1 VANPLTAGA
10 GLTECIKVAAP
21 NVELFL
27 AGNAI
32 TGSPGPSTGIKFG
45 IHILG
50 TAPGAIVIGGGSTI
64 SQFSWGILVE
74 GAFSALSGFS
84 ANGDGIGVVLRHE
97 KGSQLTNF
105 SASNNLGDGIFI
117 TNASHNF
124 LNDFDA
130 SNNTQNGVQ
139 ISSASNFDELSG
151 FSASSNGAAGVSVTR
166 VAVNASGS
174 LPPGPAHTIVFGGE
188 TDDNGTFGI
197 AVTGSHGDTIVGN
210 SAASNVT
217 DDLFDGSALCTGNL
231 WFGNTFTTANHSCIH

>member
-10 GLTECIKVAAP
+10 SLTECIKIAAP
-21 NVELFL
+21 NVQLFL
-27 AGNAI
+27 AGNSI
-32 TGSPGPSTGIKFG
+32 TGSSASSTSLKFG

-50 TAPGAIVIGGGSTI
+50 TAPGAIVIGGDSTI

-74 GAFSALSGFS
+74 GTFSAISGFS
-84 ANGDGIGVVLRHE
+84 ATGDGIGVVLRHE
-97 KGSQLTNF
+97 KGSQFTNF

-130 SNNTQNGVQ
+130 SNNTQNGVE
-139 ISSASNFDELSG
+139 ISSGSNFDELSG
-151 FSASSNGAAGVSVTR
+151 FTASSNGAAGVSVTR
-166 VAVNASGS
+166 AINSSAA
-174 LPPGPAHTIVFGGE
+174 GPAHTIVFGGE

-197 AVTGSHGDTIVGN
+197 AVSGSHGDTLVGN
-210 SAASNVT
+210 TAESNLT